1 MHEREREP
9 ERHEPEREAEL
20 LAELLN
26 VPEQPAPA
34 QHRPILSRE
43 DERQLLREANRAGTP
58 TLAPTEPVDATPQLG
73 AVLLRLVRRYP
84 AASLLAGAGVLLLIR
99 RARR

>member
-1 MHEREREP
+1 MYEREREL
-9 ERHEPEREAEL
+9 EETAQEAEL

-26 VPEQPAPA
+26 VSEQPAA
-34 QHRPILSRE
+34 AEHRPILSRE

-58 TLAPTEPVDATPQLG
+58 TLAPTEPTDEAPQLG

-84 AASLLAGAGVLLLIR
+84 VGSLLAGAGLLLLIR
-99 RARR
+99 RALR

>member
-1 MHEREREP
+1 MQEQERDP
-9 ERHEPEREAEL
+9 EYAEREADL

-26 VPEQPAPA
+26 VPERPAPA

-58 TLAPTEPVDATPQLG
+58 ALAPSDLVDETPQLS

-84 AASLLAGAGVLLLIR
+84 VGSLLAGAGLLLLIR

>member
-1 MHEREREP
+1 MHERERDPEYTEP
-9 ERHEPEREAEL
+9 EAEL

-34 QHRPILSRE
+34 QHRPILSRD

-58 TLAPTEPVDATPQLG
+58 ALAPPAPLDETPQLG
-73 AVLLRLVRRYP
+73 AVLARLVRRYP
-84 AASLLAGAGVLLLIR
+84 VGSLLAGAGVLLLIR